1 MRNVLWDRHKANTLR
16 MFRIYHIP
24 LLKVL
29 YFTMPNNNDTDSDK
43 YAQYKV
49 KSQSYKWLLLT
60 TENLFKKFFLAISGK
75 DATTLRISLKFR
87 QKLYVYLKLINWTF
101 SLHLYHSMNRSHK
114 FRNTDFFFP
123 SNDSP
128 RVFKPEN
135 TRLQVFLMAS
145 KSLIQINSFLH

>member
-1 MRNVLWDRHKANTLR
+1 MRNVLWDRQKANTLR

-29 YFTMPNNNDTDSDK
+29 YFTMPNNNETDSNK

-49 KSQSYKWLLLT
+49 KSQSYKWLLLI
-60 TENLFKKFFLAISGK
+60 TENLLKKLFLAINGE

-87 QKLYVYLKLINWTF
+87 QKLYAYLKLMNWAF

-123 SNDSP
+123 QMIHL
-128 RVFKPEN
+128 E
-135 TRLQVFLMAS
+135 FLNL
-145 KSLIQINSFLH
+145 KIHDCKCF

>member
-1 MRNVLWDRHKANTLR
+1 MRNVLWDRQKANTLR

-49 KSQSYKWLLLT
+49 KSQNYKWLLLT

-87 QKLYVYLKLINWTF
+87 QKLYVYLQLINWTF
-101 SLHLYHSMNRSHK
+101 SLRFVSFHEPLAQVPKHG
-114 FRNTDFFFP
+114 FFF
-123 SNDSP
+123 SQMIHL
-128 RVFKPEN
+128 E
-135 TRLQVFLMAS
+135 FLNL
-145 KSLIQINSFLH
+145 KIHDCKCF

>member
-1 MRNVLWDRHKANTLR
+1 MRNVLWDRQKANTLR

-29 YFTMPNNNDTDSDK
+29 YFTMPNNNETDSNK

-49 KSQSYKWLLLT
+49 KSQSYKWLLLI
-60 TENLFKKFFLAISGK
+60 TENLLKKLFLAINGE

-87 QKLYVYLKLINWTF
+87 QKLYAYLKLMNWAF
-101 SLHLYHSMNRSHK
+101 SLHLYHSMNRSHSSET
-114 FRNTDFFFP
+114 RIFFF

-135 TRLQVFLMAS
+135 TRLQVFLTAS

>member
-1 MRNVLWDRHKANTLR
+1 MNAQCIVGSPEGKYFRIFR
-16 MFRIYHIP
+16 MFRIYHIL

-49 KSQSYKWLLLT
+49 KSQSYKWLLLK
-60 TENLFKKFFLAISGK
+60 TENLFKKFFLAISRK

-114 FRNTDFFFP
+114 FRNTDFFFL
-123 SNDSP
+123 
-128 RVFKPEN
+128 K
-135 TRLQVFLMAS
+135 
-145 KSLIQINSFLH
+145 

>member
-1 MRNVLWDRHKANTLR
+1 MRNVLWDRQKANTLR

-114 FRNTDFFFP
+114 FRNTDFFFL
-123 SNDSP
+123 
-128 RVFKPEN
+128 K
-135 TRLQVFLMAS
+135 
-145 KSLIQINSFLH
+145 